1 MTYNEQKGNL
11 FELDKKYAL
20 AHCISLDCAMGAGI
34 ALAFDRLFK
43 GMKNECIM
51 SVVKYNLYHPNI
63 VMYEG
68 INGQIVF
75 NLISKDKYY
84 NKPTYINIMECIKML
99 KEHCQHYDIEYLAI
113 PRIGCGLDG
122 LDWNKV
128 REIIKHEFKDLEIEI
143 QVRYL

>member
-1 MTYNEQKGNL
+1 MIYNEQKGNL

-34 ALAFDRLFK
+34 AVEFDRRFK
-43 GMKNECIM
+43 GIKNECIRH
-51 SVVKYNLYHPNI
+51 VENYNLKYPNI

-68 INGQIVF
+68 LNGQIVF

-84 NKPTYINIMECIKML
+84 NKPTYITILECTKML
-99 KEHCQHYDIEYLAI
+99 KEHCEYYNIKHLAI

-122 LDWNKV
+122 LSWNKV
-128 REIIKHEFKDLEIEI
+128 REIIKYEFRCLDIEIE
-143 QVRYL
+143 VRYL